1 MIEYVW
7 ISNLLCDVA
16 FTWRPG
22 ELSFQK
28 VTSFGDF
35 CDLNSSWIRESINL
49 MFMSSSRNKFR
60 LLYQNSVIDVFV
72 GFRPPCGCPSRW
84 APAWRLHTN
93 LFKFGLNISLDISYA
108 KYSSADLNLGEKLGI
123 FTSFHFPDSGRTLSI
138 EWFWFFSSILNGVT
152 LKTSNISTVS

>member
-1 MIEYVW
+1 MEKSDPKFYFLMSSLKIQTKKLSIPPRFYFHDALKQLKTNFHTNFRFKRVLGFVIEYVW
-7 ISNLLCDVA
+7 ISKLLCDVA

-28 VTSFGDF
+28 VTSFGEF
-35 CDLNSSWIRESINL
+35 CDLSSSWIRESINL
-49 MFMSSSRNKFR
+49 MFMNSSRNKFR

-93 LFKFGLNISLDISYA
+93 LFKFG
-108 KYSSADLNLGEKLGI
+108 
-123 FTSFHFPDSGRTLSI
+123 
-138 EWFWFFSSILNGVT
+138 
-152 LKTSNISTVS
+152 